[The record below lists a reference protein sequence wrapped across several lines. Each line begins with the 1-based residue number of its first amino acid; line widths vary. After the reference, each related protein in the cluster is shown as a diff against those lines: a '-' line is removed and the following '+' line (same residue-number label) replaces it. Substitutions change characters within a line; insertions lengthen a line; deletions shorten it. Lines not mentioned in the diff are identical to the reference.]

1 MTTPRDR
8 LIVALDVQDA
18 TTARAMVDQ
27 LAGHVGMFKIGSQI
41 FTAAGPDFVRE
52 VIARGE
58 KVFLDLKFHDIPNT
72 VAGAVSSAGQ
82 LGVSLVDVH
91 ALGGK
96 EMLEAAV
103 GALPAMG
110 IRLLA
115 ITILTS
121 HDEETLRTIGVTG
134 SVADCVRRLA
144 VLARDAGADG
154 VVAAPQEVA
163 PVREACGRDFLIVT
177 PGIRPAGSS
186 RGDQARTAT
195 PAAAVAAG
203 ADYIVV
209 GRYRA
214 RAHRPLAP
222 LPATR
227 PPSPAPGIPFAVLP
241 ARGCTVRWSEGRRS
255 DNVVDA
261 RGRGI
266 PIVGGGIGMAVL
278 ALVVY
283 LMGGD
288 PTVILNSGGQG
299 QPAPTEAGA
308 PANAGAPGAPAQ
320 DQMSQFVSVVL
331 ADTEDTWQSIFKQK
345 FGRDYEDPKLVLF
358 TGAVQSACGIAQSA
372 MGPFYCPNDHAVYID
387 LAFYRELK
395 ERFGAPGDF
404 AQAYV
409 IAHEVGHHVQN
420 LLGISDKVQAAQ
432 QRSDKAGANA
442 LSVRLELQ
450 ADCYAGVWGHHAQ
463 RARNILEPGD
473 VDEALNAASAIGD
486 DKMQKAAR
494 GYVVPESFT
503 HGSSAQR
510 QQWFRRGFESGN
522 LDACD
527 TFSNSNTRAA
537 Y

>member
-1 MTTPRDR
+1 
-8 LIVALDVQDA
+8 
-18 TTARAMVDQ
+18 
-27 LAGHVGMFKIGSQI
+27 
-41 FTAAGPDFVRE
+41 
-52 VIARGE
+52 
-58 KVFLDLKFHDIPNT
+58 
-72 VAGAVSSAGQ
+72 
-82 LGVSLVDVH
+82 
-91 ALGGK
+91 
-96 EMLEAAV
+96 
-103 GALPAMG
+103 
-110 IRLLA
+110 
-115 ITILTS
+115 
-121 HDEETLRTIGVTG
+121 
-134 SVADCVRRLA
+134 
-144 VLARDAGADG
+144 
-154 VVAAPQEVA
+154 
-163 PVREACGRDFLIVT
+163 
-177 PGIRPAGSS
+177 
-186 RGDQARTAT
+186 
-195 PAAAVAAG
+195 
-203 ADYIVV
+203 
-209 GRYRA
+209 
-214 RAHRPLAP
+214 
-222 LPATR
+222 
-227 PPSPAPGIPFAVLP
+227 
-241 ARGCTVRWSEGRRS
+241 VRWSEGRRS

-288 PTVILNSGGQG
+288 PTVVLNSGGQG
-299 QPAPTEAGA
+299 QPPTEAGA
-308 PANAGAPGAPAQ
+308 PNAGAPGAPAQ
-320 DQMSQFVSVVL
+320 DQASQFVSVIL
-331 ADTEDTWQSIFKQK
+331 ADTEDTWQSIFKKK

-395 ERFGAPGDF
+395 DRFGAPGDF

-450 ADCYAGVWGHHAQ
+450 ADCYAGVWGNQAQ

-527 TFSNSNTRAA
+527 TFSSSNTRAA